1 MLELNELECS
11 LIGGGET
18 IGGCVDPNPINLP
31 GYPTPGNPFPP
42 TLPED
47 ILG

>member
-1 MLELNELECS
+1 MTELNELECN

-18 IGGCVDPNPINLP
+18 VGGCVEPTPVELP
-31 GYPTPGNPFPP
+31 GFPGPSYPFPP